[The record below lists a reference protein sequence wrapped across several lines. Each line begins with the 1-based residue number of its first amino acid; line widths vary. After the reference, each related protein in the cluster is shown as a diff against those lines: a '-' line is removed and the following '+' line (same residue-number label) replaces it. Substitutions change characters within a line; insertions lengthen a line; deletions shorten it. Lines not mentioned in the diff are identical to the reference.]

1 MFRSLLPNLRSFR
14 ESEDG
19 SMVVPFALW
28 MPVFILLIVSSI
40 ELGTLTIR
48 HTQLER
54 ALDQTVRDVKIGSGA
69 ATHDELKQAICEK
82 TSVLPGCMTTLHLEM
97 IVLDMRNWSTPPA
110 QADCVDI
117 SEEVTPQRNF
127 EHGEGGQMML
137 LRACY
142 KFQPVTPIG
151 SLNASLR
158 TDGNGYS
165 ALIST
170 SAFVHEPS

>member
-1 MFRSLLPNLRSFR
+1 
-14 ESEDG
+14 
-19 SMVVPFALW
+19 MVVPFALW

-54 ALDQTVRDVKIGSGA
+54 ALDQTVREVKIGSGA
-69 ATHDELKQAICEK
+69 ATHDELKTAICEK
-82 TSVLPGCMTTLHLEM
+82 TNMLAGCMQTLHLEM
-97 IVLDMRNWSTPPA
+97 IVLDMRGYSAPPA
-110 QADCVDI
+110 SADCVDI
-117 SEEVTPQRNF
+117 SEDVTPQRSF
-127 EHGEGGQMML
+127 EHGDGGQMML

-151 SLNASLR
+151 SLNASLPK
-158 TDGNGYS
+158 DSNGYS
-165 ALIST
+165 ALVST